1 MIITHKILQ
10 QLINEEFERAVEAR
24 RAKRVKDLDEGRA
37 SLNEDMFDLSALGAP
52 KKIGGAQPSP
62 KWRKVKA
69 DAKMALDAIQKVLDA
84 ALDSDEEQAAKWI
97 QKAGQFT
104 KSAYS
109 SLLES

>member
-1 MIITHKILQ
+1 MKVTTKALRRIIR
-10 QLINEEFERAVEAR
+10 EAV
-24 RAKRVKDLDEGRA
+24 RAKQVEDLGEGHS

-52 KKIGGAQPSP
+52 KKIGTQQASP
-62 KWRKVKA
+62 KWKKVKA

-84 ALDSDEEQAAKWI
+84 TLDSDEEQAAKWI

-104 KSAYS
+104 KSAYN